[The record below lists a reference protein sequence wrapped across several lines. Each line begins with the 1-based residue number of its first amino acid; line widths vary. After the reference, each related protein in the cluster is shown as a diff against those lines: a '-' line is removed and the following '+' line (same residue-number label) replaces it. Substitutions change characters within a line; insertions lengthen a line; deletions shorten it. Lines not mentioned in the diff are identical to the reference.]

1 MPTAPRKRVIDPS
14 EKSLVSMKIL
24 SFSGVASPET
34 LAYLTALAAAHRSET
49 PDRWGMV

>member
-1 MPTAPRKRVIDPS
+1 
-14 EKSLVSMKIL
+14 MKIL

-34 LAYLTALAAAHRSET
+34 LAYLTAPRRDALSGQDT